1 MEKNFADLSAYF
13 NEQLKRS
20 AEMITESGKFSF
32 ALNRQSRI
40 EDILIKRYT
49 DQFEK

>member
-32 ALNRQSRI
+32 ALKKKSYANVLFRI
-40 EDILIKRYT
+40 L
-49 DQFEK
+49 Q